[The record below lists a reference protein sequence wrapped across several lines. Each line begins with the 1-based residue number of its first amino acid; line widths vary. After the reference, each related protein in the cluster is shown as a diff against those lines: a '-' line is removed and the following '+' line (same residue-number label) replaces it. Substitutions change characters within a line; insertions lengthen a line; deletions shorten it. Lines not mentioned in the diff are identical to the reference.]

1 MFSFSHADA
10 RENDAASQMTTEI
23 LSAALLRPDEMAK
36 ADRLAVARG
45 VASLDLMEAAGRA
58 VARAVMDRWSPR
70 PLVVLAGPGNNGGDG
85 FVAARLLAEAG
96 WPVRLALLGARDALK
111 GDAAEMAGRWN
122 GQVVPAAPEVLDGQK
137 LAVDAMFG
145 AGLSRPVD
153 GGAGELVAA
162 LNGSGIP
169 VIAIDIPS
177 GIDGATGEVRGRA
190 VSADLTVTFFRRKP
204 GHLLMPGREHC
215 GNTVLADIGIPAEVL
230 DEIAPQAFENVPALW
245 RGAMPVRRMGSHK
258 YSHGHAV
265 AVSGGPWNT
274 GAARLA
280 AMAALRSGAGLVT
293 VASPSAALGV
303 NAAHLTAIMLVE
315 ADDAASLGRLLE
327 DRRKTAVLIGPA
339 AGVTGETRGKVRACL
354 ASGAAVVLDAD
365 ALSVF
370 ADHPDELVEAIAEQP
385 DRPVVLTPHEGEFA
399 RFFGWLEGPSGS
411 KCDRTVKAAQAANA
425 VVLLKGPDTV
435 VAAPDGR
442 VAIAGNAPASLATA
456 GTGDVL
462 AGIVLG
468 LVAQGMEGFEA
479 ACMAVWLHG
488 EAARD
493 FGPGLI
499 AEDLPGRLPGV
510 LARLAG

>member
-1 MFSFSHADA
+1 
-10 RENDAASQMTTEI
+10 MTSEHY
-23 LSAALLRPDEMAK
+23 SAALLRPDEMGK
-36 ADRLAVARG
+36 ADRLAVAHG
-45 VASLDLMEAAGRA
+45 VASLDLMETAGRA
-58 VARAVMDRWSPR
+58 VAHAVMERWSVR

-96 WPVRLALLGARDALK
+96 WPVRVALLGARDGLK

-122 GQVVPAAPEVLDGQK
+122 GPVVAAAPEVLDGQK
-137 LAVDAMFG
+137 LAVDAVFG

-153 GGAGELVAA
+153 GTAGEVVAA
-162 LNGSGIP
+162 LNGSVIP
-169 VIAIDIPS
+169 VVAVDIPS
-177 GIDGATGEVRGRA
+177 GIDGATGEVRGSA
-190 VSADLTVTFFRRKP
+190 VCADLTVTFFRRKP

-230 DEIAPQAFENVPALW
+230 DEIAPRTFENVPALW
-245 RGAMPVRRMGSHK
+245 RRAMPMRQTGSHK

-274 GAARLA
+274 GAARLS
-280 AMAALRSGAGLVT
+280 AMGALRAGAGLVT
-293 VASPSAALGV
+293 VASPSSALGV
-303 NAAHLTAIMLVE
+303 NAAHLTSIMLAE
-315 ADDAASLGRLLE
+315 ANDAASLARLLA
-327 DRRKTAVLIGPA
+327 DRRKTAVMIGPA
-339 AGVTGETRGKVRACL
+339 AGITGETRGKVRACL

-370 ADHPDELVEAIAEQP
+370 ADHPDELVEAIAE
-385 DRPVVLTPHEGEFA
+385 RPERAVVMTPHQGEFA
-399 RFFGWLEGPSGS
+399 RFFGWLGDLSGS
-411 KCDRTVKAAQAANA
+411 KCDRAVRAAQAANA

-442 VAIAGNAPASLATA
+442 AAIAGNAPASLATA

-468 LVAQGMEGFEA
+468 LLAQGVEAFEA

-488 EAARD
+488 EAARA
-493 FGPGLI
+493 FGSGLI
-499 AEDLPGRLPGV
+499 AEDLPGRLPAV
-510 LARLAG
+510 LARLSAANIELKSGA

>member
-1 MFSFSHADA
+1 
-10 RENDAASQMTTEI
+10 
-23 LSAALLRPDEMAK
+23 
-36 ADRLAVARG
+36 ADRLAVAHG

-58 VARAVMDRWSPR
+58 VARAVMERWSVR

-85 FVAARLLAEAG
+85 FVAARLLAEAS
-96 WPVRLALLGARDALK
+96 WPVRLALLGARDGLK
-111 GDAAEMAGRWN
+111 GDAAEMARRWA
-122 GQVVPAAPEVLDGQK
+122 GDVVRAAPEEMLEGQK

-145 AGLSRPVD
+145 AGLSRPVN
-153 GGAGELVAA
+153 GPAGELVAA
-162 LNGSGIP
+162 LNGLRIP
-169 VIAIDIPS
+169 VVAVDVPS

-190 VSADLTVTFFRRKP
+190 VRADLTVTFFRRKP

-230 DEIAPQAFENVPALW
+230 DEIAPLTFENVPALW
-245 RGAMPVRRMGSHK
+245 RGAMPVRQTGSHK

-274 GAARLA
+274 GAARLS
-280 AMAALRSGAGLVT
+280 AMGALRAGAGLVT
-293 VASPSAALGV
+293 VASPIAALGV
-303 NAAHLTAIMLVE
+303 NAAHLTAIMLAE
-315 ADDAASLGRLLE
+315 ADDAASLARLLA

-339 AGVTGETRGKVRACL
+339 AGLTGETRGKVRVCL

-370 ADHPDELVEAIAEQP
+370 SEHPDELVEAIAERP
-385 DRPVVLTPHEGEFA
+385 ERPVVMTPHEGEFA
-399 RFFGWLEGPSGS
+399 RFFGWLGDLPGS
-411 KCDRTVKAAQAANA
+411 KCDRVVRAAQAANA

-442 VAIAGNAPASLATA
+442 VAIAGNAPVWLATA

-468 LVAQGMEGFEA
+468 LLAQGVEAFEA
-479 ACMAVWLHG
+479 TCMAVWLHG